1 MTSTLL
7 RGARWVGVAVAL
19 CGAALITTGASGQPA
34 AEAREGGTLVVAL
47 AEDPD
52 ALDPTLARTFV
63 GRMVF
68 LHMCEKLYD
77 LNAKLEIVP
86 QLAAALPTISADK
99 RTMTIRIRRGIR
111 FNDGTALDAAAVKT
125 SLDRHRTLAR
135 SARASELAPVS
146 AVEVAGPLTVRLRL
160 SAPYAPL
167 TAQLADRAGMIMS
180 PKQLAELGDRF
191 ATNPVCVG
199 PFRFVS
205 RAAGDRI
212 TLAKSTQYYGR
223 SRVHL
228 AQIVFRIITDTSAR
242 AANLRSGDVQVLD
255 RIASTDLP
263 AIARDRNLRVIKA
276 TSIGYQGISF
286 NIGNKNGLGKPFE
299 NVGTPLASR
308 QLLRQAFELSI
319 DRRVINRVVFGGTV
333 LPGCLPVPPTSPYYD
348 RTIRCPARNVA
359 QARSI
364 IQRTG
369 VDTPVRVRLMIGT
382 DQVQARLGQ
391 VIQSMA
397 QEAGFA
403 VTLAPTEF
411 VTVAGPPGC
420 GQLRLVRD
428 RLVGPHR
435 PRRQHLPVRPLE
447 GLAQQPRVV
456 VAAHGPAA
464 RQRAQGDDAA
474 GPADAVLGGVPD
486 PPLAAAAALPLAPGQ
501 PARREPQRPRRANLR
516 RRPDPRVQRRVHSLT
531 RGRRSWASSS
541 SGSSEPP

>member
-1 MTSTLL
+1 MTTSTLF
-7 RGARWVGVAVAL
+7 RGARWLGVAAAL
-19 CGAALITTGASGQPA
+19 CSAAFITSGASGRPA
-34 AEAREGGTLVVAL
+34 AQAREGGTLVVAL

-99 RTMTIRIRRGIR
+99 RTLTIRLRRGVR
-111 FNDGTALDAAAVKT
+111 FNDGTAFNAAAVKT

-160 SAPYAPL
+160 STPYAPL

-180 PKQLAELGDRF
+180 PKQLQELGDRF

-212 TLAKSTQYYGR
+212 TLAKSSEYYGR

-228 AQIVFRIITDTSAR
+228 AGIVFRIITDTSAR

-348 RTIRCPARNVA
+348 RSIHCPGRNVA
-359 QARSI
+359 RARSI

-403 VTLAPTEF
+403 VTLQPTEF
-411 VTVAGPPGC
+411 VTS
-420 GQLRLVRD
+420 L
-428 RLVGPHR
+428 
-435 PRRQHLPVRPLE
+435 
-447 GLAQQPRVV
+447 
-456 VAAHGPAA
+456 A
-464 RQRAQGDDAA
+464 RQDAGNYDSFAIGWSGRIDPDGNIYQFVHSKGSLNNLGWSSPRMDLLLDNARKATTMRARRT
-474 GPADAVLGGVPD
+474 LY
-486 PPLAAAAALPLAPGQ
+486 AAAFRVLRSQLPLLYLWHPVNRHGVNRNVRGVQ
-501 PARREPQRPRRANLR
+501 TYGDGLIRAYNAEFIR
-516 RRPDPRVQRRVHSLT
+516 
-531 RGRRSWASSS
+531 
-541 SGSSEPP
+541 